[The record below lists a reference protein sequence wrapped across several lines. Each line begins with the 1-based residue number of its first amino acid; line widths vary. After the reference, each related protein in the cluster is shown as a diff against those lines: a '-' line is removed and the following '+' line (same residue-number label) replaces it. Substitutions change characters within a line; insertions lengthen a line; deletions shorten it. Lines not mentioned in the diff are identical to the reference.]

1 MQTLSTTVDEPVKYE
16 RACTPFQIG
25 ALTLPHRLIQAPLA
39 GISCA
44 PFRALFS
51 LYTKPAYA
59 ATEMISAH
67 SMLKHERLRK
77 RYLARS
83 DKEGR
88 WCIQLSGNN
97 PELMHQA
104 TEISAGYQPD
114 VIDLN
119 CGCPKLKIRTKGC
132 GSALMESPQTLQ
144 AVVRAMRQATTL
156 PLTVKMRVAGHTQDT
171 RYLEVAS
178 LIEQAGADAI
188 IVHGRHHTEDYDVAA
203 HYDQIRQVVRRVS
216 IPVIANGDVHDRLSM
231 QRCFDET
238 EADAVMI
245 GRASIGRPWLFQDL
259 LGETTRPLVS
269 EKLQVFRQHIHQL
282 ACLEESENIAL
293 LQARRFLKWYFPS
306 LDVTQ
311 LAHCYAVDDLDALH
325 VALAAFCA

>member
-1 MQTLSTTVDEPVKYE
+1 MIN
-16 RACTPFQIG
+16 TPFQIG

-51 LYTKPAYA
+51 LYAKPAYA
-59 ATEMISAH
+59 VTEMISAH

-77 RYLARS
+77 RYLAHS
-83 DKEGR
+83 KHEGG
-88 WCIQLSGNN
+88 WCIQLSGNH
-97 PELMHQA
+97 PEVMHQA
-104 TEISAGYQPD
+104 TEISASYQPD
-114 VIDLN
+114 LIDLN

-144 AVVRAMRQATTL
+144 AVVRAMREATTL

-171 RYLEVAS
+171 RYLDVAS
-178 LIEQAGADAI
+178 MIEQSGADAI

-216 IPVIANGDVHDRLSM
+216 IPVIANGDVCDHLSM
-231 QRCFDET
+231 QRCMDET

-259 LGETTRPLVS
+259 LGETTQPKVS
-269 EKLQVFRQHIHQL
+269 ERLQVFRQHIQQL
-282 ACLEESENIAL
+282 ACLEGCENIAL
-293 LQARRFLKWYFPS
+293 LQARRFLKWYFPN
-306 LDVTQ
+306 LDRQQ
-311 LAHCYAVDDLDALH
+311 LACCYTKNSVEDLHAVLTDMLPRPKL
-325 VALAAFCA
+325 